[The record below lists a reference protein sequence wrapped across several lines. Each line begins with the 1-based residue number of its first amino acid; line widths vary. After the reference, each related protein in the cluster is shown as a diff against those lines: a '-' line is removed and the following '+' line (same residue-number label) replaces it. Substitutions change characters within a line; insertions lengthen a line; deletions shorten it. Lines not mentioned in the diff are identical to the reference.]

1 MVYGL
6 LLVAAASRLRPRSIV
21 EGRCR
26 DCGRLIRLER
36 RSQPLFD
43 GSNKLVMCSQCVQ
56 QRAPGLALKGGQ
68 SSRGELF
75 CGLGVVLP
83 SSVSLNGNGSG

>member
-6 LLVAAASRLRPRSIV
+6 LLVAAASRLRPRAIV

-36 RSQPLFD
+36 RSQPHSTVPTSWSCAASAVNRENLAQYSK
-43 GSNKLVMCSQCVQ
+43 GSRSTEVNL
-56 QRAPGLALKGGQ
+56 L
-68 SSRGELF
+68 
-75 CGLGVVLP
+75 CGLGAALP
-83 SSVSLNGNGSG
+83 SSVSLNGNRSG